1 MAAGELKVSISVQVH
16 YCTYMEQQLGSSSFE
31 RHPPGG
37 FEGGGVA
44 PKLRVDFVRRN
55 EGPTWRRGTDY
66 HVEST

>member
-44 PKLRVDFVRRN
+44 PKLRSGLCTVK
-55 EGPTWRRGTDY
+55 
-66 HVEST
+66 